1 MEKKEKLFFIFQIF
15 LRIQTSYSQRLN
27 KTSNEIVF
35 GHARAIPY
43 DTECPDL
50 FNVPTPDYLIL
61 KNVSISSSE
70 IINRIIMLLS
80 AARIRY
86 VGKDVRIAKV
96 NSSLSIQQI
105 KIIEYLLLSKH
116 LIMNTGLGRHIGL
129 E

>member
-50 FNVPTPDYLIL
+50 FNVPTPDGRTITAQGFLMQEE
-61 KNVSISSSE
+61 KDSI
-70 IINRIIMLLS
+70 NGQVL
-80 AARIRY
+80 
-86 VGKDVRIAKV
+86 
-96 NSSLSIQQI
+96 
-105 KIIEYLLLSKH
+105 
-116 LIMNTGLGRHIGL
+116 RHDRQ
-129 E
+129 

>member
-1 MEKKEKLFFIFQIF
+1 M
-15 LRIQTSYSQRLN
+15 TVNDTVYSQ
-27 KTSNEIVF
+27 
-35 GHARAIPY
+35 
-43 DTECPDL
+43 L
-50 FNVPTPDYLIL
+50 FRYLIL
-61 KNVSISSSE
+61 KNVFISFLA
-70 IINRIIMLLS
+70 IIDRIIMLLS

-86 VGKDVRIAKV
+86 VEKDVRIAKV